1 MNINIWFTCD
11 LKQFIDM
18 IESNSK
24 DWMTENTTFIFIWW
38 WISCFFNNIFKRV
51 IYETNHSEWNYNCL
65 RSISTLVVSHYNAE
79 LVAQRSKPLNLNILA
94 LYKYCIILLQYYIV
108 MFIHFTLILY
118 GTLRGCIVGI
128 IYHYEVRVH
137 IISYWV
143 HVTSRYCPV
152 C

>member
-1 MNINIWFTCD
+1 MTWNNLLTWLNQIAR
-11 LKQFIDM
+11 
-18 IESNSK
+18 IEWQRTQLLYSF
-24 DWMTENTTFIFIWW
+24 DDEYHV
-38 WISCFFNNIFKRV
+38 FFNNIFKRV